1 MHRYQGSRGRLF
13 APKKEQNMSENM
25 SEKKICA
32 GYIRVSTDDQVEYSP
47 ESQLS
52 LLREYARKNNM
63 LLPEEFVFRD
73 EGISGRT
80 AEKRP
85 GFMRLIATAKQKP
98 RPFETILVWKFSR
111 FARNQEE
118 SIVYKS
124 LLKKENDID
133 VVSISEPLAEGP
145 FGGLIERII
154 EWFDEYYS
162 IRLSGEVT
170 RGMTERARRGK
181 HNSVAPFGYSMNGGE
196 LTVVPEEAET
206 VRQVYRSF
214 LQGETILSIVKR
226 LNGAG
231 TLTRKGKTWENRTVR
246 YLLTNPVYAG
256 KIRWNPEGPNNYHVR
271 TALGEETMIVPGSH
285 EAIIAQED
293 FDAVQEKL
301 RQFERKYKGTGDRIS
316 QRQDGKHMLQ
326 GVVKCSACGATMTVA
341 QKFYMNCVQ
350 YIHGRCTESH
360 SVRTDLLEYLVLN
373 AIELQFDTLD
383 FDVTQDAPK
392 ELAGEHDA
400 VMRAID
406 HEQMIMD
413 RCREA
418 YLAGIDTLEEY
429 RANKAAGTRKI
440 EKLQQRLQALRPAAP
455 VDKKA
460 FAEQHRSAL
469 ARLRDPALS
478 GPEKNQLIR
487 TFVDSAVYNKAANSV
502 RVLFKS

>member
-1 MHRYQGSRGRLF
+1 
-13 APKKEQNMSENM
+13 M

-63 LLPEEFVFRD
+63 LLPEEFVFSD

-85 GFMRLIATAKQKP
+85 GFMRLIATAKQQP
-98 RPFETILVWKFSR
+98 RPFEMILVWKFSR

-124 LLKKENDID
+124 LLKKEADID

-162 IRLSGEVT
+162 VRLAGEVT

-196 LTVVPEEAET
+196 LAVVPEEAET

-326 GVVKCSACGATMTVA
+326 GVVKCSACGGTLTVA
-341 QKFYMNCVQ
+341 QKVYMNCSQ
-350 YIHGRCTESH
+350 YVHGRCTESH
-360 SVRTDLLEYLVLN
+360 NVRTDVLEDMVLQ
-373 AIELQFDTLD
+373 AIDALFATLD
-383 FDVTQDAPK
+383 FEVLQDAPR

-400 VMRAID
+400 ILRAID
-406 HEQMIMD
+406 HEQMILD

-429 RANKAAGTRKI
+429 RANKTAGTRKI
-440 EKLQQRLQALRPAAP
+440 EKMRQRLQAMQPPAP
-455 VDKKA
+455 IDKKA
-460 FAEQHRSAL
+460 YVEKHRDAL
-469 ARLRDPALS
+469 RLLHDPTTPAA
-478 GPEKNQLIR
+478 EKNALLR
-487 TFVDSAVYNKAANSV
+487 SFVDHVTLHKNPRSV
-502 RVLFKS
+502 EVFLKT

>member
-1 MHRYQGSRGRLF
+1 
-13 APKKEQNMSENM
+13 MSEN
-25 SEKKICA
+25 KICA
-32 GYIRVSTDDQVEYSP
+32 AYIRVSTDDQVEYSP

-52 LLREYARKNNM
+52 LLREYARKNDM
-63 LLPEEFVFRD
+63 LLPEEYVFRD

-85 GFMRLIATAKQKP
+85 GFMQLIATAKQKP
-98 RPFETILVWKFSR
+98 RPFEVILVWKFSR

-124 LLKKENDID
+124 LLRKENNID

-181 HNSVAPFGYSMNGGE
+181 HNANAPFGYLMRDGE
-196 LTVVPEEAET
+196 LEPDPQREEI
-206 VRQVYRSF
+206 VRDIYRRF
-214 LQGETILSIVKR
+214 LRDESILSIVKG
-226 LNGAG
+226 LNDAG
-231 TLTRKGKTWENRTVR
+231 IRTLKGGIWENRTVR
-246 YLLTNPVYAG
+246 YVLTNPIYTG
-256 KIRWNPEGPNNYHVR
+256 KVRWNPKGSNNYHVR
-271 TALGEETMIVPGSH
+271 YGYGEETMIIPGTH
-285 EAIIAQED
+285 TPLIDQQD

-301 RQFERKYKGTGDRIS
+301 RQFERTYKGTGDRIS
-316 QRQDGKHMLQ
+316 QRQDPHYMLQ
-326 GVVKCSACGATMTVA
+326 GLVKCSACGGTMTVTGN
-341 QKFYMNCVQ
+341 KYMNCVQ
-350 YIHGRCTESH
+350 YVHGRCSDSH
-360 SVRTDLLEYLVLN
+360 NIRRDLLEDMTLQ
-373 AIELQFDTLD
+373 AIDTLFKTME
-383 FDVTQDAPK
+383 FDVLQDAPK

-400 VMRAID
+400 ILRAID
-406 HEQMIMD
+406 REEMILT

-440 EKLQQRLQALRPAAP
+440 EKMRQRLCGMQPPAP

-460 FAEQHRSAL
+460 YAEKHRDV
-469 ARLRDPALS
+469 LRMLYDPATS
-478 GPEKNQLIR
+478 AAEKNRLLR
-487 TFVDSAVYNKAANSV
+487 SFVDHIVLHKNPRRVEIVLKA
-502 RVLFKS
+502 